1 MTDAHEPRL
10 TDGVVLLRPLAPAD
24 AEAHL
29 AGEDDAM
36 ARWLSGGRST
46 LATVRAAIERWAHD
60 WRTGGPVRAFG
71 VREVASGTL
80 VGFAEARLAA
90 AYLEPGQVNISYGI
104 FREWRGRGL
113 GGRALELVAGYVG
126 GATDAR
132 ELVLLIARENA
143 ASVRVAEKAGFRP
156 RGEVERPEG
165 RLVRYVRAVRR

>member
-10 TDGVVLLRPLAPAD
+10 TDGVILLRPLTPAD

-46 LATVRAAIERWAHD
+46 LAAVRAAIERWDND
-60 WRTGGPVRAFG
+60 WRTRGPVRAFG
-71 VREVASGTL
+71 VFDVASETL

-90 AYLEPGQVNISYGI
+90 PYLEPGQVNISYGV
-104 FREWRGRGL
+104 FAAWRGRGL
-113 GGRALELVAGYVG
+113 AGRALELVAGYVR

-132 ELVLLIARENA
+132 ELVLLIAPENA
-143 ASVRVAEKAGFRP
+143 ASIRVAEKAGFSP

-165 RLVRYVRAVRR
+165 KLLRFVRTRRP